1 MGTSTGIGCKSG
13 PAFHATRTSVGFLF
27 FNILASLAASI
38 SERQRSCDMPP
49 RRFDFTGAQ
58 GQRLAG
64 RLDMPDAPPIAHALF
79 AHCFTCGK
87 DIFAA
92 SRLSAAL
99 NARGLV
105 VLRFDFTGLGS
116 SEGEFGNGGLTS
128 NVEDLIAAASALSDA
143 GFAANLLIGHSL
155 GGAAVLAAA
164 HALAEVRAVVTIGA
178 PFDASHVLA
187 LFQAQLPAIET
198 AGKAEVRL
206 GGRTFTIERR
216 FVEDVRA
223 QHQGERIAQLGK
235 ALLVLHSP
243 SDAIVGIEN
252 AALIFQHARH
262 PKSFV
267 SLDDADHLLS
277 RQRDA
282 DYAAGIIAAWSM
294 RYLPSKVE

>member
-1 MGTSTGIGCKSG
+1 M
-13 PAFHATRTSVGFLF
+13 
-27 FNILASLAASI
+27 
-38 SERQRSCDMPP
+38 QP

-99 NARGLV
+99 NARGIA

-128 NVEDLIAAASALSDA
+128 NVEDLIAAASALSGA
-143 GFAANLLIGHSL
+143 GFPPSLLIGHSL

-164 HALAEVRAVVTIGA
+164 HAIAEVSAVATIGA
-178 PFDASHVLA
+178 PYNAAQVLA
-187 LFQAQLPAIET
+187 LFKEQLPAIE
-198 AGKAEVRL
+198 ADGKAEVRL
-206 GGRTFTIERR
+206 GGRTFTIDRR

-223 QHQGERIAQLGK
+223 QNQGERIAQLRK
-235 ALLVLHSP
+235 ALLVLQSP
-243 SDAIVGIEN
+243 TDELLGIEN
-252 AALIFQHARH
+252 GALIFQRARH

-267 SLDDADHLLS
+267 ALDGADHLLS
-277 RQRDA
+277 RKRDA
-282 DYAAGIIAAWSM
+282 EYAAGIIAAWCT
-294 RYLPSKVE
+294 RYVPSVATSTASTTRADI